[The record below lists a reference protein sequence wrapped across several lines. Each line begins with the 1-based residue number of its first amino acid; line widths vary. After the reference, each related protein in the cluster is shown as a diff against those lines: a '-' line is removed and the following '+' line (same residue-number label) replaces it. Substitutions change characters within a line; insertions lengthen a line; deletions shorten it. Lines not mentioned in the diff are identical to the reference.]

1 MFPKWP
7 FRGKVTS
14 NKNLLV
20 GFLKKIRVI
29 PEIDKIKGPFGKVIK
44 KVFSTE

>member
-1 MFPKWP
+1 M
-7 FRGKVTS
+7 TS

-20 GFLKKIRVI
+20 GFKKKIRVI
-29 PEIDKIKGPFGKVIK
+29 PEIDEIKGTFGKVIK